1 MDTVATAVQHGVF
14 AQSASAQAKV
24 AGGAGK
30 APVAALARG
39 RLPACIIDRDK
50 QPFTLPI
57 TAMMQPG
64 QPLYDM
70 VADVVLPAE
79 HSGNLFNAVEM
90 KSLFARQTAR
100 PANQTAELLWSIL
113 ILERWLA
120 VRGLQL

>member
-1 MDTVATAVQHGVF
+1 M
-14 AQSASAQAKV
+14 
-24 AGGAGK
+24 
-30 APVAALARG
+30 
-39 RLPACIIDRDK
+39 DRDK

-57 TAMMQPG
+57 TAMIQPG

-70 VADVVLPAE
+70 VGDVVLSAE
-79 HSGNLFNAVEM
+79 RSGNLFNAVEV

-120 VRGLQL
+120 KPIELGRTAAQTRSPI